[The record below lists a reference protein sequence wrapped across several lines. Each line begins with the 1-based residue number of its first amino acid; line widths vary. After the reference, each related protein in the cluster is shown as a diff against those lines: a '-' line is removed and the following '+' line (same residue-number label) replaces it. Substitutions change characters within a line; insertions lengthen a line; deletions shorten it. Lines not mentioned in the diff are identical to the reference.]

1 MKVRRAL
8 TGSAALAVV
17 LALAACEESPEA
29 GTVDPPTATESESP
43 GPETTEPTEPET
55 TDPEP
60 TDGPTES
67 VPVLEEVPGEALEIT
82 FVKHFFEVHNYARR
96 TGDTDALLR
105 LSAPDCESCEGTASW
120 IQEKYEA
127 GGHVEGGQLELVDE
141 PLLIDGQ
148 ERPEVRITYSET
160 AMTVVESADA
170 KPKRRSACD
179 GLAYTVELIV
189 DGEQWLVDQF
199 YVQTACD

>member
-8 TGSAALAVV
+8 TGSAAVV
-17 LALAACEESPEA
+17 LLALAGCEDSPQA
-29 GTVDPPTATESESP
+29 GTVDTPTATESESS
-43 GPETTEPTEPET
+43 EPET
-55 TDPEP
+55 TTEPEP
-60 TDGPTES
+60 TEDPTEP
-67 VPVLEEVPGEALEIT
+67 VPVLTEAPGEEPEIT

-96 TGDTDALLR
+96 TGDADALLG
-105 LSAPDCESCEGTASW
+105 LSGPDCESCEGTAYW

-141 PLLIDGQ
+141 PLLIEGK
-148 ERPEVRITYSET
+148 ERPEVRITYRET
-160 AMTVVESADA
+160 AMTVVASADA
-170 KPKRRSACD
+170 KPETQPACD
-179 GLAYTVELIV
+179 GLAYTVELNV